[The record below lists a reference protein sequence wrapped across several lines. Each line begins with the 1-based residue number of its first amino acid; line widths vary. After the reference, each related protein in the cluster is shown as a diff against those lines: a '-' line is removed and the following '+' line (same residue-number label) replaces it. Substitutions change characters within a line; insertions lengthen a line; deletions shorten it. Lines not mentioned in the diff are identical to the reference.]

1 MRSPNQRI
9 KLQFRQ
15 ESIHRIYMIPRT
27 SHEKNPENQVAIQAR
42 AQEHSPG
49 FQQQPGTDEKQKKG
63 DLTFSKISFTTEEP
77 QTNGLLYSEKT
88 ERWNII
94 CFIAKHWCFEDALP
108 LKCLFSGDFCGHRKA
123 IPPSV
128 RIQAGCLHWL
138 PSVKNRLHPV

>member
-9 KLQFRQ
+9 KLQFRLD
-15 ESIHRIYMIPRT
+15 SIHRIYIIPRT
-27 SHEKNPENQVAIQAR
+27 SHEVAIQAR

-88 ERWNII
+88 ER
-94 CFIAKHWCFEDALP
+94 
-108 LKCLFSGDFCGHRKA
+108 
-123 IPPSV
+123 
-128 RIQAGCLHWL
+128 
-138 PSVKNRLHPV
+138 